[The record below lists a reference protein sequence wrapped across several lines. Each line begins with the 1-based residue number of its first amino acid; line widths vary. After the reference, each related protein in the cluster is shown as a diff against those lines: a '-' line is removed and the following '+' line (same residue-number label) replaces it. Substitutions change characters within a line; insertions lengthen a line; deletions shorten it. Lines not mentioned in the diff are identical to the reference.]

1 MNVEEELHS
10 VPMHLC
16 VHLLLPQKY
25 MGYGDSTRCDFSPD
39 VFSKETLC
47 CTQCARVWQSLDV
60 SKTSLGEAVI

>member
-1 MNVEEELHS
+1 MVTAPGVIS
-10 VPMHLC
+10 
-16 VHLLLPQKY
+16 PQ
-25 MGYGDSTRCDFSPD
+25 D